1 MQEVMGEQYP
11 DDEDEFQNA
20 LQNGVVLCN
29 LANKIRPNSIRRVS
43 LVGLSDKQIN
53 VGPVFLERENVSG
66 FIAFA
71 RSIGCPEMDLFCVS
85 DLYELKNFKKV
96 CMCILS
102 VGRYSA
108 QLPEFEGPYFIGGKI
123 TFNRE
128 GEKET
133 VVIDTTS
140 DRPICPTCGK
150 DVLFTERLTALGQVY
165 HKLCFK
171 CVNCGVIIG
180 GGDYC
185 DHNNKPLCPACYEQ
199 LYGTRPNKAAY
210 EEKEGYR
217 REENVQKAKTMS
229 KAAEA
234 IQESFKPTR
243 ITCATCG
250 KTVYPAELLTFHGHS
265 YHKLC
270 FKCTSCGR
278 SIAQGEQYERDDLP
292 YCKACYARL
301 TVFKLEKS

>member
-1 MQEVMGEQYP
+1 M
-11 DDEDEFQNA
+11 
-20 LQNGVVLCN
+20 
-29 LANKIRPNSIRRVS
+29 
-43 LVGLSDKQIN
+43 
-53 VGPVFLERENVSG
+53 GPVFLERENVSG

-180 GGDYC
+180 GGDY
-185 DHNNKPLCPACYEQ
+185 L
-199 LYGTRPNKAAY
+199 
-210 EEKEGYR
+210 
-217 REENVQKAKTMS
+217 
-229 KAAEA
+229 
-234 IQESFKPTR
+234 
-243 ITCATCG
+243 
-250 KTVYPAELLTFHGHS
+250 
-265 YHKLC
+265 
-270 FKCTSCGR
+270 
-278 SIAQGEQYERDDLP
+278 
-292 YCKACYARL
+292 
-301 TVFKLEKS
+301 